1 MNMKKRVQEKL
12 LSSERFF
19 YQGILTE
26 DRIDQ
31 AIDKVLRKVEKN
43 ILILEDRFPT
53 PATNDNTYLAM
64 DNTEWP
70 NGVWTGIL
78 WLCYEVSGT
87 KHFREAAEKNV
98 QSFIYR
104 IENEIEVEN
113 HDLGFLYSLSC
124 VSAYKL
130 TGNDDAKEAA
140 IMAAEKLLIRY
151 QSKGQFIQAWGELG
165 IQDNYRLIVDCLL
178 NIPLLFWA
186 TTITKDERYRE
197 VAIKHYHTTIENA
210 IREDSSAYHTF
221 FFDAKTG
228 EPLYGKTR
236 QGYSDSSSWARGQ
249 SWLIYGLALFR
260 SYCPEEDNKYL
271 FEAITNYFLNRLPK
285 DFVSYWDL
293 IFMDGSEQSR
303 DTSATAIVVCGL
315 NLMDQFLPESNSH
328 KLVYKYAQHSLLRS
342 LLENYTESKTDGI
355 TALLNEGVYSWHSGK
370 GVNEGN
376 IWGDYFYLE
385 ALVRFKKNWKM
396 YW

>member
-64 DNTEWP
+64 DNTEWTT
-70 NGVWTGIL
+70 GFWTGIL
-78 WLCYEVSGT
+78 WLCYEVSGK

-104 IENEIEVEN
+104 IENEIEVEH

-140 IMAAEKLLIRY
+140 IMAAEKLLKRY

-249 SWLIYGLALFR
+249 SWLKIIR
-260 SYCPEEDNKYL
+260 
-271 FEAITNYFLNRLPK
+271 IFLKQLRI
-285 DFVSYWDL
+285 
-293 IFMDGSEQSR
+293 IF
-303 DTSATAIVVCGL
+303 
-315 NLMDQFLPESNSH
+315 
-328 KLVYKYAQHSLLRS
+328 
-342 LLENYTESKTDGI
+342 
-355 TALLNEGVYSWHSGK
+355 
-370 GVNEGN
+370 
-376 IWGDYFYLE
+376 
-385 ALVRFKKNWKM
+385 
-396 YW
+396 

>member
-64 DNTEWP
+64 DNTEWT
-70 NGVWTGIL
+70 NGFWTGIL
-78 WLCYEVSGT
+78 WLCYEVSGK

-104 IENEIEVEN
+104 IENEIEVEH

-140 IMAAEKLLIRY
+140 IMAAEKLLKRY

-228 EPLYGKTR
+228 KPLYGKTR

-260 SYCPEEDNKYL
+260 SYCPEEDNTYL

-328 KLVYKYAQHSLLRS
+328 KLVYKYAQHSMLRS